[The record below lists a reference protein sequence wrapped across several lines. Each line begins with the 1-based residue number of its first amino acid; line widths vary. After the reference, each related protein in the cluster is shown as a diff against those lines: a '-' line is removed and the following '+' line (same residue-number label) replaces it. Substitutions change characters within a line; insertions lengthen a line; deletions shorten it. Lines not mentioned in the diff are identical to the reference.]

1 MQLSLKQVI
10 VSNTKY
16 RDTWYFPI
24 NNNCT
29 FCAVPHLG
37 F

>member
-10 VSNTKY
+10 TSNIES
-16 RDTWYFPI
+16 RDTWYFPT

-29 FCAVPHLG
+29 FCASP
-37 F
+37 